1 MERPKRKAA
10 SEPHEFFPS
19 DPPQDGQP
27 HTLRSGEEDRPVL
40 VDENGEVSSG
50 VLLRPAGSGGP
61 LQNHLFNV
69 PMSRK
74 TGEHGP
80 PSSGRKARSRWVW
93 LTVGGALLSFSAAVA
108 LQALS
113 SSSHDA
119 EEPRAQQVE
128 ETPRHSSI
136 PLSTVATAVEMP
148 RPLPPPVAK
157 PSGAPVRH
165 IAPPAQLSAQIQK
178 PSSAAVPKW
187 DSKTAARGELKNPF
201 R

>member
-1 MERPKRKAA
+1 
-10 SEPHEFFPS
+10 
-19 DPPQDGQP
+19 
-27 HTLRSGEEDRPVL
+27 L

-50 VLLRPAGSGGP
+50 VLLRPVGASAGEA

-74 TGEHGP
+74 TGEHAP

-113 SSSHDA
+113 SSPHDAA
-119 EEPRAQQVE
+119 EEPRAQQIE

-148 RPLPPPVAK
+148 RPLPPPAAKSSSAPIRHVA
-157 PSGAPVRH
+157 PSL
-165 IAPPAQLSAQIQK
+165 QLSAQIQK
-178 PSSAAVPKW
+178 PSSVAPPKW
-187 DSKTAARGELKNPF
+187 DSKTAARSDLKNPF